1 MPVPQLLYSCESGSP
16 NIIYSLGY
24 ILDNFTLGLFLAMYI
39 ILLTETSFPWKIEN
53 TLIS

>member
-39 ILLTETSFPWKIEN
+39 YSTNRNFIPMEN
-53 TLIS
+53 